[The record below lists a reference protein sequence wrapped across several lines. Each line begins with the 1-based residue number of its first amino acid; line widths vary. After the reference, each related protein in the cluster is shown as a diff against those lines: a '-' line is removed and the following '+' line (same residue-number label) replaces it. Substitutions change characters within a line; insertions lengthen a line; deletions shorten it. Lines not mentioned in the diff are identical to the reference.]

1 VIWLKTQMAKPVGLR
16 KETKAMKIRLK
27 SFFYFDVAKAF
38 GHEQINLKAKKPTLR
53 TLLQEVTR
61 KSKGAVEIVNP
72 QSGRVDD
79 EYFVLVNGHD
89 FQTLPQ
95 GLETELSEG
104 GEVGIGLL
112 YFWGGG

>member
-1 VIWLKTQMAKPVGLR
+1 
-16 KETKAMKIRLK
+16 MKIRLK
-27 SFFYFDVAKAF
+27 SFFYFDVVKAF
-38 GHEQINLKAKKPTLR
+38 GQEQINLKAERPTLR
-53 TLLQEVTR
+53 TLLQEVAR
-61 KSKGAVEIVNP
+61 KSKGEVEIINP

-79 EYFVLVNGHD
+79 EYFILVNGRD

-104 GEVGIGLL
+104 DEVGIGLL

>member
-1 VIWLKTQMAKPVGLR
+1 MAKPAGLE
-16 KETKAMKIRLK
+16 KENDAVKIRLK

-38 GHEQINLKAKKPTLR
+38 GHEQISLKAKKPTLR
-53 TLLQEVTR
+53 TLLQEVTQ
-61 KSKGAVEIVNP
+61 KSEGTLEIINP
-72 QSGRVDD
+72 QSERVND
-79 EYFVLVNGHD
+79 EYFILVNGSD

-104 GEVGIGLL
+104 DEVGIGLL

>member
-1 VIWLKTQMAKPVGLR
+1 MAKSAGLG
-16 KETKAMKIRLK
+16 KEDKSVKIRLK
-27 SFFYFDVAKAF
+27 SFFYFDVTKAF
-38 GHEQINLKAKKPTLR
+38 GHEQISLKDEKPTLR

-61 KSKGAVEIVNP
+61 KSEGTVEIINP
-72 QSGRVDD
+72 QSGRVND
-79 EYFVLVNGHD
+79 EYFVLVNGRD

-104 GEVGIGLL
+104 DEVGIGLL